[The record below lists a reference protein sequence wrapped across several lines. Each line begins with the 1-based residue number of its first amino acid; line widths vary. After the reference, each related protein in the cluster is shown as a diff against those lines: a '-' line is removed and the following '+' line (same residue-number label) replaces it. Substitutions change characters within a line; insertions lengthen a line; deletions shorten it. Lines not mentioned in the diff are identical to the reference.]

1 MDIEFFQTQ
10 DDFMAWLE
18 NQHTVLKEQWI
29 GYYKKA
35 TGQPSISYQESV
47 DAALCYGWIDG
58 LKMAIDGERYAIRF
72 TPRKPTSTWS
82 AVNMRRVAELQALG
96 KMKSAGMQAYQLRRE
111 NKSGIDSYE
120 QRSADLDSPHIDR
133 LQQNQSA
140 WEFYQAQ
147 SNAYRRAANWWVVS
161 AKTETTRLKRLDQLI
176 ACSAEGQKIP
186 LLTRKKKEKS

>member
-58 LKMAIDGERYAIRF
+58 LKKAIDGERYAIRF
-72 TPRKPTSTWS
+72 TPRKSTSTWS
-82 AVNMRRVAELQALG
+82 AVNIRRVAELQAHG
-96 KMKSAGMQAYQLRRE
+96 KMKPAGLRAYELRRE
-111 NKSGIDSYE
+111 NKSGIYSYE
-120 QRSADLDSPHIDR
+120 QRSVDLDAPYAER
-133 LQQNQSA
+133 LNQNQPA

-147 SNAYRRAANWWVVS
+147 SDAYRRAANWWVVS

-176 ACSAEGQKIP
+176 DCSASRQKIP
-186 LLTRKKKEKS
+186 LLTRTKKIEE